1 MYAVVR
7 VRGSVNVRDSI
18 ADTLSML
25 RLHRLNH
32 CVILENNPHNRGML
46 QKVKDYVAYGEID
59 AENLAQM
66 LTNRGR
72 LEGGARLTD
81 AYVVENT
88 DFDSINAFSE
98 AVIEGKA
105 SLKDIPG
112 LKPVFRLHP
121 PRKGHAGIKKT
132 FQQGGILGNHGKE
145 ISVLL
150 NKMR

>member
-32 CVILENNPHNRGML
+32 CVVLEDNPHNRGML
-46 QKVKDYVAYGEID
+46 QKVKDFVAYGEID

-66 LTNRGR
+66 LANRGR

-81 AYVVENT
+81 AYVAENT
-88 DFDSINAFSE
+88 DFDSITAFSE
-98 AVIEGKA
+98 AVVEGKA

-121 PRKGHAGIKKT
+121 PRKGHAGIKRT
-132 FQQGGILGNHGKE
+132 FQQGGILGNHGEE
-145 ISVLL
+145 ITVLL

>member
-7 VRGSVNVRDSI
+7 VRGSINVRGSI

-25 RLHRLNH
+25 RLHRINH
-32 CVILENNPHNRGML
+32 CVILEDNPHNKGMI
-46 QKVKDYVAYGEID
+46 QKAKDFIAYGEID

-72 LEGGARLTD
+72 LEGGDRLTE
-81 AYVVENT
+81 AYVAENT
-88 DFDSINAFSE
+88 DFDSIAAFSE

-121 PRKGHAGIKKT
+121 PRKGHDGIKRT
-132 FQQGGILGNHGKE
+132 FQQGGILGNHGEE
-145 ISVLL
+145 ITVLL